1 MSVHESYYSP
11 YASVGY
17 LTKRIS
23 QMEATR
29 LASEFDSLGVSCL
42 QGKALISIAF
52 GGGGT
57 CRDLAREIAH
67 DTGATTRLLH
77 SLEESG
83 LALRD
88 RSTIDR
94 RVVHILLTDRGRV
107 VAQSCGELVTKAW
120 SHWLSDWESAEVASL
135 IARLRRLDAT
145 LRRETG
151 SQCPK

>member
-1 MSVHESYYSP
+1 MSVHESYYLSP
-11 YASVGY
+11 YALVGY

-23 QMEATR
+23 QIETTR

-42 QGKALISIAF
+42 QGKALVSIAF
-52 GGGGT
+52 GEGGT

-67 DTGATTRLLH
+67 DTGATTRLLD

-107 VAQSCGELVTKAW
+107 VARSCGDHLRSPCCAP
-120 SHWLSDWESAEVASL
+120 LSGYSM
-135 IARLRRLDAT
+135 
-145 LRRETG
+145 
-151 SQCPK
+151 Q